1 MSYIFIYFTI
11 GFVICFLIEFSTQH
25 HNSIY
30 EEEEVTKFDWFDRL
44 FNIILWP
51 ITVMLFIKNLK
62 DLFR

>member
-25 HNSIY
+25 HNASI
-30 EEEEVTKFDWFDRL
+30 EEDDATKFDWFDRL
-44 FNIILWP
+44 FNIVLWP

-62 DLFR
+62 DLF

>member
-1 MSYIFIYFTI
+1 MNYVFIYFTI

-25 HNSIY
+25 HNTIY

-44 FNIILWP
+44 FNIVLWP